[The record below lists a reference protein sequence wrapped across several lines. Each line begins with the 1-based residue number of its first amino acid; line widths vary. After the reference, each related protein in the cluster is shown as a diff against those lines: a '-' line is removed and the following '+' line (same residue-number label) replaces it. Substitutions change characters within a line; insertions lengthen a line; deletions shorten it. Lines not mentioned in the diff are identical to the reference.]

1 LICCVETRWPT
12 YMQVT
17 IRQFQGR
24 LRLHH
29 TSLWLGIIIG
39 QLVEQYLVDLVGLL
53 ASLQF
58 VQHLIQVCKRNII
71 LTTKLNYR
79 HIVVIVL
86 LNVQV
91 SWIHWQFKL
100 IECFLESCFSGCHF

>member
-1 LICCVETRWPT
+1 
-12 YMQVT
+12 MQVT

-24 LRLHH
+24 LRRHH
-29 TSLWLGIIIG
+29 TGLWLGIIIG

-53 ASLQF
+53 ASLQL

-71 LTTKLNYR
+71 LATKLNNW

-91 SWIHWQFKL
+91 GWIHWQF
-100 IECFLESCFSGCHF
+100 

>member
-1 LICCVETRWPT
+1 MTSCVESRWPT
-12 YMQVT
+12 YMKVT

-24 LRLHH
+24 LWRHH
-29 TSLWLGIIIG
+29 TSLWLRIIIG

-58 VQHLIQVCKRNII
+58 VQYLIQVCKRNII
-71 LTTKLNYR
+71 LATKLNYW

-91 SWIHWQFKL
+91 GWIHWQF
-100 IECFLESCFSGCHF
+100 